1 MQFETEMSGAP
12 SRDKSNTN
20 TDADVAATKRERSV
34 VIANNR
40 IDSQALFDG
49 NREIVIAH
57 GSEIYRLRVTA
68 QNKLILTK

>member
-1 MQFETEMSGAP
+1 
-12 SRDKSNTN
+12 
-20 TDADVAATKRERSV
+20 

-40 IDSQALFDG
+40 IDSHALFENG
-49 NREIVIAH
+49 REIVIAH

>member
-1 MQFETEMSGAP
+1 MSGASSKDRP
-12 SRDKSNTN
+12 S
-20 TDADVAATKRERSV
+20 TDAGAAATKHERRV

-40 IDSQALFDG
+40 IDSHALFEG

-57 GSEIYRLRVTA
+57 GTEIYRLRVTA

>member
-1 MQFETEMSGAP
+1 MSGAP
-12 SRDKSNTN
+12 SKDKNKIE
-20 TDADVAATKRERSV
+20 AGAAATKHERSV

-49 NREIVIAH
+49 SREIVIAH

>member
-1 MQFETEMSGAP
+1 MQFETEMSSAP
-12 SRDKSNTN
+12 SKDNQKS
-20 TDADVAATKRERSV
+20 DAVDASIKHERSV
-34 VIANNR
+34 LIANNR

-49 NREIVIAH
+49 SREIVIAH

>member
-1 MQFETEMSGAP
+1 MQFEAEMNGAK
-12 SRDKSNTN
+12 DKPKIE
-20 TDADVAATKRERSV
+20 AAAAATKHERSV

-49 NREIVIAH
+49 GREIVIAH
-57 GSEIYRLRVTA
+57 GSEVYRLRVTA

>member
-12 SRDKSNTN
+12 SKDNQSSEAVTQ
-20 TDADVAATKRERSV
+20 RERSV

-40 IDSQALFDG
+40 IDSQSLFDG

>member
-1 MQFETEMSGAP
+1 MQFETEMSAAP
-12 SRDKSNTN
+12 SKDKHNIE
-20 TDADVAATKRERSV
+20 AGGGATKRERSV

-40 IDSQALFDG
+40 IDSQALFEG
-49 NREIVIAH
+49 SREIVIAH

>member
-1 MQFETEMSGAP
+1 MSGAP
-12 SRDKSNTN
+12 SEDKHKIE
-20 TDADVAATKRERSV
+20 AGAAATKHERSV

-49 NREIVIAH
+49 SREIVISH

>member
-1 MQFETEMSGAP
+1 MQFEAEMSGAK
-12 SRDKSNTN
+12 DKHNTE
-20 TDADVAATKRERSV
+20 AAAAGTKHERSV

-40 IDSQALFDG
+40 IDSQALFESS
-49 NREIVIAH
+49 REIVIAH

>member
-12 SRDKSNTN
+12 SKDKHTIGA
-20 TDADVAATKRERSV
+20 DAAAKHERSV

-40 IDSQALFDG
+40 IDSQALFESG
-49 NREIVIAH
+49 REIVIAH

>member
-1 MQFETEMSGAP
+1 MQFEAEMSGASP
-12 SRDKSNTN
+12 KDKHD
-20 TDADVAATKRERSV
+20 TDAGAPASKHERSV

-40 IDSQALFDG
+40 IDSHALFENG
-49 NREIVIAH
+49 REIVIAH

>member
-1 MQFETEMSGAP
+1 MQFETKMSGAP
-12 SRDKSNTN
+12 FKDKSKIE
-20 TDADVAATKRERSV
+20 AGAAATKHERSV

-40 IDSQALFDG
+40 IDSHALFDG
-49 NREIVIAH
+49 SREIVIAH

>member
-1 MQFETEMSGAP
+1 MQFEAEMSGAP
-12 SRDKSNTN
+12 SNDKHT
-20 TDADVAATKRERSV
+20 TGEGAAVTKHERSV

-49 NREIVIAH
+49 GREIVIAH

>member
-1 MQFETEMSGAP
+1 MSGA
-12 SRDKSNTN
+12 SSKDTHKI
-20 TDADVAATKRERSV
+20 DVGFAATKHERNV

-49 NREIVIAH
+49 GREIVIAH

>member
-1 MQFETEMSGAP
+1 MQFEAEMSGASP
-12 SRDKSNTN
+12 KDKHN
-20 TDADVAATKRERSV
+20 TDADAAATKHERSV

-40 IDSQALFDG
+40 INSQTLFEG
-49 NREIVIAH
+49 SREIAIAH